1 MQLKEEDCRSILFE
15 TWQDCDKILKTCQ
28 QGRLPSAENGYE
40 FVSQLQPA
48 QINNLVNSISAK
60 LNPSIVSEATMQE
73 WAQISIQFK
82 EANSRLFTSFHKDL
96 IPGLMLISGVSL
108 PLSMSPEEGIEL
120 LLKVPF
126 SQEVIAHYAAQ
137 IVSQAQPLID
147 MYKALFELLP
157 STPEVVFVQQ
167 DITVSQEEADKIQAV
182 HNKARDAVQI
192 FVKFH
197 RLRSRI
203 RNL

>member
-1 MQLKEEDCRSILFE
+1 
-15 TWQDCDKILKTCQ
+15 
-28 QGRLPSAENGYE
+28 
-40 FVSQLQPA
+40 
-48 QINNLVNSISAK
+48 
-60 LNPSIVSEATMQE
+60 MQE
-73 WAQISIQFK
+73 WAQISVQFK

-96 IPGLMLISGVSL
+96 IPGLMVISGVSL

-120 LLKVPF
+120 LLKVSF

-157 STPEVVFVQQ
+157 STPVEK
-167 DITVSQEEADKIQAV
+167 DMPNPKTEITVSQEEADKIQAV

-203 RNL
+203 RKATAFKLKHRRHG

>member
-1 MQLKEEDCRSILFE
+1 MFVALFLILLNLIGLGFAETAYCMNMGASSSSIVTQASSHSQFMQLKEEDCRSILFE

-73 WAQISIQFK
+73 WAQISVQFK

-126 SQEVIAHYAAQ
+126 SQ
-137 IVSQAQPLID
+137 
-147 MYKALFELLP
+147 
-157 STPEVVFVQQ
+157 
-167 DITVSQEEADKIQAV
+167 
-182 HNKARDAVQI
+182 
-192 FVKFH
+192 
-197 RLRSRI
+197 
-203 RNL
+203 